1 MITMITSIFT
11 TLFTFFFIIFK
22 NICQNIWH
30 IVRYHTLTM
39 LMMIASSYYLLQYE
53 IVYENVMFFSWWFGL
68 GVASSIGL
76 GSGLH
81 TFVLFTGPYVA
92 KVALESREE
101 TLFYILKKV
110 FTVITIW
117 GAGSAVGELPPYLLS
132 KKASEINHN
141 EYEYSSSFEKML
153 SHFIRRNAFSTI
165 LLFASIPNPLFDMAG
180 IMCGRYRIRF
190 RTFFGAT
197 FIGKAI
203 VKPLLQ
209 SIIIIYACVS
219 DLSFLDQ
226 YPIIK
231 NALNSI
237 KNQYTQNG
245 GGESIWWVE
254 WISMIWNLFTI
265 ITISYFAISIVK
277 HVVKQHK

>member
-1 MITMITSIFT
+1 MITSIFT
-11 TLFTFFFIIFK
+11 TLFTFFVIIFK
-22 NICQNIWH
+22 NMCQNSWH
-30 IVRYHTLTM
+30 AIRYHTLTL
-39 LMMIASSYYLLQYE
+39 LMMISLSYYLLQYQ
-53 IVYENVMFFSWWFGL
+53 IVYDNLMFFSWWFGL

-92 KVALESREE
+92 KVALELREE
-101 TLFYILKKV
+101 SLLYILKNV
-110 FTVITIW
+110 FVVITIW

-132 KKASEINHN
+132 KKASEINH
-141 EYEYSSSFEKML
+141 YEYSSSFEKML

-165 LLFASIPNPLFDMAG
+165 LIFASIPNPLFDMAG

-203 VKPLLQ
+203 VKPVLQ
-209 SIIIIYACVS
+209 SIVIIYACIS
-219 DLSFLDQ
+219 DLSFLDH
-226 YPIIK
+226 YPIVK
-231 NALNSI
+231 SALVNV

-245 GGESIWWVE
+245 GGESTWWTE
-254 WISMIWNLFTI
+254 WISTAWNLFTI
-265 ITISYFAISIVK
+265 ITISYFVISIIK
-277 HVVKQHK
+277 HVVKHHKN